1 MAALI
6 DAPVNSLP
14 SVGLRA
20 MVGAGVQ
27 YSGLEPLSG
36 SNPIRWLQGWQFE
49 TAPCANVLQQGGI
62 CVAERSFSP
71 GKPTYYS
78 GEAITVEAQITC
90 STFADPQQLKD
101 FVVAEFERRIFG
113 KISAEIWSGT
123 QARANI
129 AAGRTAYSAN
139 RWLARSDHATTA
151 VTKINGGTVLALPEA
166 LAQLDSTLL
175 VATDAGNNLIHVPYK
190 AMTYLGRDQ
199 DLISPVGA
207 RRYTWNGTG
216 VVAEAGYAGTGP
228 DTAANGPSAV
238 PAVDQIWLYGT
249 GPITIHAAADLSG
262 IESVDIAQ
270 NNYSVTVS
278 GAYVYGWGCAHYAV
292 LADLVP

>member
-36 SNPIRWLQGWQFE
+36 SNPRRWLQGWQFE
-49 TAPCANVLQQGGI
+49 TGPCANVLQQGGI
-62 CVAERSFSP
+62 CVQERSFSP
-71 GKPTYYS
+71 GSPTYYS
-78 GEAITVEAQITC
+78 GEAITVEAQIKC
-90 STFADPQQLKD
+90 STFASQEELKQYA
-101 FVVAEFERRIFG
+101 VQEFERRLFG

-129 AAGRTAYSAN
+129 TAGKTSYSAN

-151 VTKINGGTVLALPEA
+151 VTTINGGTKLQLTEA
-166 LAQLDSTLL
+166 LAQLDSSIL
-175 VATDAGNNLIHVPYK
+175 ASEEAGNGLIHVPYK
-190 AMTYLGRDQ
+190 VMTYLGANGH
-199 DLISPVGA
+199 LIDPVGP
-207 RRYTWNGTG
+207 RRNTWNGTG
-216 VVAEAGYAGTGP
+216 VVAESGYAGTGP
-228 DTAANGPSAV
+228 DTAANGPSAA
-238 PAVDQIWLYGT
+238 PAIDEIWIYGT
-249 GPITIHAAADLSG
+249 GPIVIHAAADLSA
-262 IESVDIAQ
+262 IESVDIEQ
-270 NNYSVTVS
+270 NDFNVTVS
-278 GAYVYGWGCAHYAV
+278 GAYVYGWGCTHYAV